1 MGVAIVLS
9 LFFFA
14 TPQMPL
20 SIAYTEDALAV
31 YANPA
36 GLGTVRSFEFYY
48 LYNFQ
53 TGRFLP
59 NNSFALRAGPLGAF
73 FEPEPVRYGI
83 ALGAKEDN
91 FLVGARLMRDSIT
104 HWDVGAIVRLG
115 RWASLGGVAQDLN
128 RKGGRF
134 GAGGAVRPLGSR
146 LTFFS
151 EAYFTPFQ
159 PFAGVEI
166 ELIPG
171 LKFGAR
177 AKLGTK
183 DNFGF
188 IAGLKLSFGRLGI
201 GVLGSPEPV
210 QVAGL
215 VRISQDLHRSILPLR
230 PRLLELRLRGPIA
243 DQKPGMSL
251 MGIGKVR
258 TTYSLLDLLKR
269 AKNDRSITGMVLM
282 LEGEK
287 FTFPQAQEL
296 RRALTEF
303 RKAGKKLFVYAPSLG
318 MRGYYIA
325 SSAERVIIHPMG
337 DVVIPGISACA
348 PFVKGALDKL
358 GVKTEAYRCGRYKSA
373 VEVFTEES
381 LTVANRE
388 QLEAMVDGIY
398 EDFVQAV
405 SIGRKLEPEVV
416 ESLVSQGIFRA
427 EEAKWVGLVDTLC
440 YEDELDSLIMR
451 EFKGKQRVGE
461 KWLRDGKVVIESW
474 DEPGEI
480 AVIYATGTI
489 VRGEGRT
496 DFLTG
501 EQKVGAR
508 TLTRA
513 IKQAARNKKV
523 KGIVLRVDS
532 PGGDGF
538 ASDQIWRE
546 LELVKR
552 KKPIVVSMGTMAA
565 SGGYYISCNADKIF
579 ALPGT
584 ITGSI
589 GVFSLRVVTE
599 EFYNKLGIR
608 RQMVKRGEHADVLS
622 DIREATPLEDSIIQS
637 QVEWFYQQF
646 ISKVAQG
653 RNLTVEKVDSVGQGR
668 VWLAKDAKRLG
679 LVDSIGGL
687 MEAIDYCR
695 QEAKLGKDYRLE
707 FYPKQKLGLG
717 SFLESMVEE
726 LVEEILR
733 R

>member
-20 SIAYTEDALAV
+20 SIAYTDDALAV

-53 TGRFLP
+53 PGRFLP

-83 ALGAKEDN
+83 ALGAKQDN

-115 RWASLGGVAQDLN
+115 RWASLGGVGQDLN

-134 GAGGAVRPLGSR
+134 GAGGAVRPLGPR
-146 LTFFS
+146 VTFFS

-159 PFAGVEI
+159 PFAGLEV

-177 AKLGTK
+177 VKLGTK

-188 IAGLKLSFGRLGI
+188 IAGWKLSLGRLGI

-210 QVAGL
+210 RVAGL
-215 VRISQDLHRSILPLR
+215 VRISQDLHRSILPPR

-251 MGIGKVR
+251 IGKVR
-258 TTYSLLDLLKR
+258 TTTYSLLDLLER
-269 AKNDRSITGMVLM
+269 ARIDRSITGMVLM
-282 LEGEK
+282 LEGEE
-287 FTFPQAQEL
+287 FNFPQAQEL
-296 RRALTEF
+296 RRALGEF
-303 RKAGKKLFVYAPSLG
+303 RQAGKKLFVYAPSLG
-318 MRGYYIA
+318 VIGYYLA
-325 SSAERVIIHPMG
+325 SSADRVIIHPMG
-337 DVVIPGISACA
+337 DVVIPGVSVRV

-358 GVKTEAYRCGRYKSA
+358 GIKTEVYRYGRYKSA

-381 LTVANRE
+381 LTIANRE

-398 EDFVQAV
+398 DDFVQAV

-416 ESLVSQGIFRA
+416 ESLVSRAIFRA
-427 EEAKWVGLVDTLC
+427 DEAKRVGLVDTLC

-451 EFKGKQRVGE
+451 EFKGKQKVGE
-461 KWLRDGKVVIESW
+461 KWLRDAKVVVESW
-474 DEPGEI
+474 EEPGEI

-501 EQKVGAR
+501 EQKVGAT
-508 TLTRA
+508 TLSRA

-538 ASDQIWRE
+538 ASDQVWRE

-589 GVFSLRVVTE
+589 GVFNLRIVTE

-608 RQMVKRGEHADVLS
+608 RQMVKSGEHADLLS

-653 RNLTVEKVDSVGQGR
+653 RNLTVETVDSVGQGR
-668 VWLAKDAKRLG
+668 VWLAKDAKRRG

-695 QEAKLGKDYRLE
+695 QKAKLGKDYRLE
-707 FYPKQKLGLG
+707 FYPKRKLGLG
-717 SFLESMVEE
+717 SFLESRVEE
-726 LVEEILR
+726 FVEEILR